1 MAWLGLALL
10 ALALALMMTTG
21 WPTYAVL
28 LGVCTLGALAGL
40 ALGAFDLA
48 LLQNLPWRIVGLLEH
63 DLLQAL
69 ALYALVGALLHRLAL
84 AAHLYEGLRKLLARA
99 VPRAAPV
106 LAGMVLGLL
115 LAPMNG
121 SVGASLL
128 TVARTAGRGWAR
140 QGLPAAQRTALV
152 AVTSTLGVIVPPS
165 LVLLLLGDAM
175 LRAHTEG
182 MNLARQLA
190 LPAATASESAGRIVN
205 TQDILQAALVP
216 AAALLL
222 GWLAVAWWGARHVP
236 HAKATREPL
245 SRPERWTL
253 LLVPL
258 LIGALLVLV
267 TLGRV
272 RAVEGAAT
280 ACVLLLGWGAVSRQL
295 TRAVLR
301 QVLDDAMALTGALYA
316 LLAAATTFSLL
327 LRGFGTD
334 GLVARL
340 MLSLQAHP
348 MLALAALLAVLLAC
362 AFVLDAF
369 ELIFLVVP
377 IVMPPVLAQ
386 LDDAAWVATLTLLV
400 LQAGFLLPPFG
411 YALVLARGQVAPR
424 APVAAVAR
432 ALAPYL
438 AVLAAVTALVMALP
452 ATTRWLRAAPTAL
465 APAEPMSEEA
475 LQRLMR
481 EMAPPDTGE
490 DAAAPDTGQ
499 DVAPPEEK

>member
-28 LGVCTLGALAGL
+28 LGVCTLGAVVGL

-69 ALYALVGALLHRLAL
+69 ALYALVGALLNRLAL
-84 AAHLYEGLRKLLARA
+84 AEHLYNGLRKALAFVA
-99 VPRAAPV
+99 PRAASE
-106 LAGMVLGLL
+106 LAGMVLGLM

-128 TVARTAGRGWAR
+128 TLARTAGKGWAAE
-140 QGLPAAQRTALV
+140 GLPAAQRTALV

-182 MNLARQLA
+182 VNMARTLA
-190 LPAATASESAGRIVN
+190 LPTGAANRIVN

-222 GWLAVAWWGARHVP
+222 GWLAVAWFGARRNKP
-236 HAKATREPL
+236 AATAAPREPMAP
-245 SRPERWTL
+245 RERWTL

-272 RAVEGAAT
+272 RAVEGAAA
-280 ACVLLLGWGAVSRQL
+280 ACVLLLGWGIASRQL
-295 TRAVLR
+295 TRAVLW

-316 LLAAATTFSLL
+316 LLVAATTFSLL

-334 GLVARL
+334 GLIARL
-340 MLSLQAHP
+340 MLSLQGHP
-348 MLALAALLAVLLAC
+348 MVGLMAVLAVLLAC

-369 ELIFLVVP
+369 ELIFLIVP

-386 LDDAAWVATLTLLV
+386 LDDAAWIATLTLLV

-411 YALVLARGQVAPR
+411 YALVLARGQVSPR
-424 APVAAVAR
+424 PPVAAVAR

-438 AVLAAVTALVMALP
+438 AVLATVTALVMALP
-452 ATTRWLRAAPTAL
+452 ETTRWLRTSPTAL
-465 APAEPMSEEA
+465 APAEPMNDEA
-475 LQRLMR
+475 VDLLMR
-481 EMAPPDTGE
+481 EMAPPDTG
-490 DAAAPDTGQ
+490 DSTT
-499 DVAPPEEK
+499 PPEEK

>member
-1 MAWLGLALL
+1 MAWTGLALL
-10 ALALALMMTTG
+10 ALALVLMMATG

-28 LGVCTLGALAGL
+28 LGVCSLGAVAGL

-69 ALYALVGALLHRLAL
+69 ALYGLVGALLNRLAL
-84 AAHLYEGLRKLLARA
+84 AEHLYTGLRKVLARIT
-99 VPRAAPV
+99 PRAAPE
-106 LAGMVLGLL
+106 LAGMLLGLM

-128 TVARTAGRGWAR
+128 TLARTAGEGWAR
-140 QGLPAAQRTALV
+140 EGVPPAQRTALV
-152 AVTSTLGVIVPPS
+152 ALTSTLGVSVPPS

-182 MNLARQLA
+182 TNMARELG
-190 LPAATASESAGRIVN
+190 LPTAAAGAANRIVN

-216 AAALLL
+216 AAVLLA
-222 GWLAVAWWGARHVP
+222 GWLAVAWFGARRKPRPPVQ
-236 HAKATREPL
+236 REPL
-245 SRPERWTL
+245 NRREGWTL

-258 LIGALLVLV
+258 LIGTLLVLV
-267 TLGRV
+267 TLGKV
-272 RAVEGAAT
+272 RAVEGAA
-280 ACVLLLGWGAVSRQL
+280 AAGVLLLGWGLASRQL
-295 TRAVLR
+295 TRPVLW

-316 LLAAATTFSLL
+316 LLVAATTFSLL

-334 GLVARL
+334 GLIARL
-340 MLSLQAHP
+340 VLSLQGHP
-348 MLALAALLAVLLAC
+348 MAGLGVVLAVLLAF

-369 ELIFLVVP
+369 ELIFLIVP

-386 LDDAAWVATLTLLV
+386 LDDAAWIAELTLLV

-424 APVAAVAR
+424 PPAAAVAR
-432 ALAPYL
+432 ALVPYL
-438 AVLAAVTALVMALP
+438 AVLATVAALVMALP
-452 ATTRWLRAAPTAL
+452 VTTRWLRTSPTAL
-465 APAEPMSEEA
+465 APAEQMSDEA
-475 LQRLMR
+475 LDKLMR
-481 EMAPPDTGE
+481 DMVPPPDDGADTAPP
-490 DAAAPDTGQ
+490 
-499 DVAPPEEK
+499 

>member
-28 LGVCTLGALAGL
+28 LGVCTLGAVAGL
-40 ALGAFDLA
+40 ALGAFDAA

-69 ALYALVGALLHRLAL
+69 ALYALVGALLNRLAL
-84 AAHLYEGLRKLLARA
+84 AEHLYNGLRKALAFVA
-99 VPRAAPV
+99 PRAASE

-128 TVARTAGRGWAR
+128 TLARTAGKGWAAE
-140 QGLPAAQRTALV
+140 GLPAAQRTALV

-182 MNLARQLA
+182 VNMARTLA
-190 LPAATASESAGRIVN
+190 LPMAANRIVN

-216 AAALLL
+216 AAALLI
-222 GWLAVAWWGARHVP
+222 GWLAVACFGARRNKPAATAVP
-236 HAKATREPL
+236 REPMQQ
-245 SRPERWTL
+245 REGWTL

-258 LIGALLVLV
+258 LIGALLVLI

-272 RAVEGAAT
+272 RAVEGAAA
-280 ACVLLLGWGAVSRQL
+280 ACVLLLGWGLVSRQL
-295 TRAVLR
+295 TRAVLW

-316 LLAAATTFSLL
+316 LLVAATTFSLL

-334 GLVARL
+334 GLIARL
-340 MLSLQAHP
+340 MLSLQGHP
-348 MLALAALLAVLLAC
+348 MVGLMAVLAVLLAC

-369 ELIFLVVP
+369 ELIFLIVP

-386 LDDAAWVATLTLLV
+386 LDDAAWIATLTLLV

-411 YALVLARGQVAPR
+411 YALVLARGQVSPR
-424 APVAAVAR
+424 PPVAAVAR

-438 AVLAAVTALVMALP
+438 AVLATVTALVMALP
-452 ATTRWLRAAPTAL
+452 ETTRWLRTSPTAL
-465 APAEPMSEEA
+465 APAEPMNDEA
-475 LQRLMR
+475 VDRLMR
-481 EMAPPDTGE
+481 EMAPPDTG
-490 DAAAPDTGQ
+490 DSA
-499 DVAPPEEK
+499 APPEEK

>member
-1 MAWLGLALL
+1 MPWLGLALL

-28 LGVCTLGALAGL
+28 LGTCTIGALAGL

-69 ALYALVGALLHRLAL
+69 ALYALVGALLNRLAL
-84 AAHLYEGLRKLLARA
+84 AGHLYHGLRKVLALVA
-99 VPRAAPV
+99 PRAAPEI
-106 LAGMVLGLL
+106 AGMVLGLL

-128 TVARTAGRGWAR
+128 TLARTAGQGWTR
-140 QGLPAAQRTALV
+140 EGLPPARRTALV

-182 MNLARQLA
+182 MNMARELA
-190 LPAATASESAGRIVN
+190 LPSASTASRVVN

-216 AAALLL
+216 AAALLV
-222 GWLAVAWWGARHVP
+222 GWLAVAWLGARGKPRDAVP
-236 HAKATREPL
+236 REPL
-245 SRPERWTL
+245 SRGEGWTL

-272 RAVEGAAT
+272 RAVEGAAA
-280 ACVLLLGWGAVSRQL
+280 ACVLLLAWGLLSRQL
-295 TRAVLR
+295 TRAVLW

-316 LLAAATTFSLL
+316 LLVAATTFSLL

-334 GLVARL
+334 GLIARL
-340 MLSLQAHP
+340 MLSLQQHP
-348 MLALAALLAVLLAC
+348 MLGLAVVLAVLLAF

-369 ELIFLVVP
+369 ELIFLIVP

-386 LDDAAWVATLTLLV
+386 LDDAAWIATLTLLV

-411 YALVLARGQVAPR
+411 YALVLARGQVRPR
-424 APVAAVAR
+424 PPAAALAR
-432 ALAPYL
+432 VLAPYL
-438 AVLAAVTALVMALP
+438 AVLATVTALVMALP
-452 ATTRWLRAAPTAL
+452 QTTRWLRASPTAL
-465 APAEPMSEEA
+465 MPAGPMNEEA
-475 LQRLMR
+475 VERLMR
-481 EMAPPDTGE
+481 EMAPPDTG
-490 DAAAPDTGQ
+490 DSAP
-499 DVAPPEEK
+499 PPEEK

>member
-1 MAWLGLALL
+1 MPWLGLALL

-28 LGVCTLGALAGL
+28 LGTCTIGALAGL
-40 ALGAFDLA
+40 ALGAFNLA

-69 ALYALVGALLHRLAL
+69 ALYALVGALLNRLSL
-84 AAHLYEGLRKLLARA
+84 AGYLYNGLRKVLAFVA
-99 VPRAAPV
+99 PRAAPE

-128 TVARTAGRGWAR
+128 TLARTAGQGWASE
-140 QGLPAAQRTALV
+140 GLPAARRTALV

-182 MNLARQLA
+182 MNMARELA
-190 LPAATASESAGRIVN
+190 LPSASAASRVVN

-222 GWLAVAWWGARHVP
+222 GWLAVAWFGARSKP
-236 HAKATREPL
+236 KSAAPREPL
-245 SRPERWTL
+245 ERREGWTL
-253 LLVPL
+253 LVVPS

-267 TLGRV
+267 TLGKV
-272 RAVEGAAT
+272 RAVEGAAA
-280 ACVLLLGWGAVSRQL
+280 ACVLLLAWGAVSRQL

-316 LLAAATTFSLL
+316 LLVAATTFSLL

-334 GLVARL
+334 GLIARL
-340 MLSLQAHP
+340 MLSLQDHP
-348 MLALAALLAVLLAC
+348 VIGLAVVLAVLLAF

-369 ELIFLVVP
+369 ELIFLIVP

-386 LDDAAWVATLTLLV
+386 LDDAAWIATLTLLV

-411 YALVLARGQVAPR
+411 YALVLARGQVKPR
-424 APVAAVAR
+424 PPAAAVAR
-432 ALAPYL
+432 VLMPYL
-438 AVLAAVTALVMALP
+438 AVLAAVTMLVMALP
-452 ATTRWLRAAPTAL
+452 QTTRWLRTSPTAL
-465 APAEPMSEEA
+465 APAEPMNDEA
-475 LQRLMR
+475 VERLMR
-481 EMAPPDTGE
+481 EMAPPDTG
-490 DAAAPDTGQ
+490 DSAP
-499 DVAPPEEK
+499 PPEEK

>member
-28 LGVCTLGALAGL
+28 LGVCTLGAVAGL
-40 ALGAFDLA
+40 ALGAFDAA

-69 ALYALVGALLHRLAL
+69 ALYALVGALLNRLAL
-84 AAHLYEGLRKLLARA
+84 AEHLYNGLRKALAFVA
-99 VPRAAPV
+99 PRAASE
-106 LAGMVLGLL
+106 LAGMVLGLM

-128 TVARTAGRGWAR
+128 TLARTAGKGWAAE
-140 QGLPAAQRTALV
+140 GLPAAQRTALV

-182 MNLARQLA
+182 VNMARTLA
-190 LPAATASESAGRIVN
+190 LPTANANRIVN

-222 GWLAVAWWGARHVP
+222 GWLAVAWFGARRNKP
-236 HAKATREPL
+236 AATAAPREPMQP
-245 SRPERWTL
+245 REGWTL

-272 RAVEGAAT
+272 RAVEGAAA
-280 ACVLLLGWGAVSRQL
+280 ACVLLLGWGLVSRQL
-295 TRAVLR
+295 TRAVLW

-316 LLAAATTFSLL
+316 LLVAATTFSLL

-334 GLVARL
+334 GLIARL
-340 MLSLQAHP
+340 MLSLQGHP
-348 MLALAALLAVLLAC
+348 MVGLMAVLAVLLAC

-369 ELIFLVVP
+369 ELIFLIVP

-386 LDDAAWVATLTLLV
+386 LDDAAWIATLTLLV

-424 APVAAVAR
+424 PPVAAVAR

-438 AVLAAVTALVMALP
+438 AVLATVTALVMALP
-452 ATTRWLRAAPTAL
+452 ETTRWLRSSPTAL
-465 APAEPMSEEA
+465 APAEPMNDEA
-475 LQRLMR
+475 VDRLMR
-481 EMAPPDTGE
+481 EMAPPDTG
-490 DAAAPDTGQ
+490 DSA
-499 DVAPPEEK
+499 APPEEK

>member
-1 MAWLGLALL
+1 MAWTGLALL
-10 ALALALMMTTG
+10 ALALALMTTTG

-40 ALGAFDLA
+40 GLGAFDVA

-84 AAHLYEGLRKLLARA
+84 AGHLYNGLRKVLAFVA
-99 VPRAAPV
+99 PRAAPE
-106 LAGMVLGLL
+106 LAGMLLGLL

-128 TVARTAGRGWAR
+128 TLARTAGTGWAR
-140 QGLPAAQRTALV
+140 EGLPAAQRTALV

-182 MNLARQLA
+182 VNMARALS
-190 LPAATASESAGRIVN
+190 LPAADAAHAANRIVN

-222 GWLAVAWWGARHVP
+222 GWLAVAWCGARRKP
-236 HAKATREPL
+236 RPAAPREAREPL
-245 SRPERWTL
+245 AWQEGWTL

-272 RAVEGAAT
+272 RAVEGAAA
-280 ACVLLLGWGAVSRQL
+280 ACVLLLGWGVVSRQL
-295 TRAVLR
+295 TRAVLW

-316 LLAAATTFSLL
+316 LLVAATTFSLL

-340 MLSLQAHP
+340 MLSLQGHP
-348 MLALAALLAVLLAC
+348 MLGLAAVLAVLLAC

-377 IVMPPVLAQ
+377 LVMPPVLAQ
-386 LDDAAWVATLTLLV
+386 LDDAAWIATLTLLV

-424 APVAAVAR
+424 PPVAGIAR
-432 ALAPYL
+432 SLAPYL
-438 AVLAAVTALVMALP
+438 AVLATVTALVMALP
-452 ATTRWLRAAPTAL
+452 QTTRWLRTSPTAL
-465 APAEPMSEEA
+465 APDRPMSEEA
-475 LQRLMR
+475 VDRLMR
-481 EMAPPDTGE
+481 EMAPPD
-490 DAAAPDTGQ
+490 AADGTDGTDGTAPAD
-499 DVAPPEEK
+499 EK

>member
-1 MAWLGLALL
+1 MPWLGLALL
-10 ALALALMMTTG
+10 ALALALMMTSG

-28 LGVCTLGALAGL
+28 LGTCTIGALAGL

-69 ALYALVGALLHRLAL
+69 ALYALVGALLNRLAL
-84 AAHLYEGLRKLLARA
+84 AGHLYNGLRKVLAFA
-99 VPRAAPV
+99 APRAAPE

-128 TVARTAGRGWAR
+128 TLARTAGRGWAR
-140 QGLPAAQRTALV
+140 EGLPEARRTALV

-182 MNLARQLA
+182 VNMARELA
-190 LPAATASESAGRIVN
+190 LPSAGAANRIVN

-222 GWLAVAWWGARHVP
+222 GWLAVAWFGARGKP
-236 HAKATREPL
+236 GDSAPREAL
-245 SRPERWTL
+245 DRREGWTL

-267 TLGRV
+267 TLGKV
-272 RAVEGAAT
+272 RAVEGAAA
-280 ACVLLLGWGAVSRQL
+280 ACVLLLGWGVVSRQL
-295 TRAVLR
+295 TRAVLW

-316 LLAAATTFSLL
+316 LLVAATTFSLL

-334 GLVARL
+334 GLIARL
-340 MLSLQAHP
+340 MLSLQDHP
-348 MLALAALLAVLLAC
+348 TIGLAVVLAVLLAF

-369 ELIFLVVP
+369 ELIFLIVP

-386 LDDAAWVATLTLLV
+386 LDDAAWIATLTLLV

-411 YALVLARGQVAPR
+411 YALVLARGQVQPR
-424 APVAAVAR
+424 PPAAAVALV
-432 ALAPYL
+432 LAPYL
-438 AVLAAVTALVMALP
+438 AVLAMVTALVMALP
-452 ATTRWLRAAPTAL
+452 VTTRWLRTSPTAL
-465 APAEPMSEEA
+465 APAQPMNDEA
-475 LQRLMR
+475 VERLMR
-481 EMAPPDTGE
+481 EMAPPDTG
-490 DAAAPDTGQ
+490 DSAP
-499 DVAPPEEK
+499 PPEEK

>member
-1 MAWLGLALL
+1 MAWIGLALL
-10 ALALALMMTTG
+10 ALALVLMMTTG

-28 LGVCTLGALAGL
+28 LGVCTLGAVAGL
-40 ALGAFDLA
+40 ALGAFDVA

-69 ALYALVGALLHRLAL
+69 ALYALVGALLNRLAL
-84 AAHLYEGLRKLLARA
+84 AEHLYNGLRKLLAFV
-99 VPRAAPV
+99 VPRAAPE
-106 LAGMVLGLL
+106 LAGMLLGLM

-128 TVARTAGRGWAR
+128 TLARTAGKGWAR
-140 QGLPAAQRTALV
+140 EGLPADRRTALV

-182 MNLARQLA
+182 VNMARELS
-190 LPAATASESAGRIVN
+190 LPTAAAGAANRIVN

-222 GWLAVAWWGARHVP
+222 GWLAVAWFGARRKP
-236 HAKATREPL
+236 LPSAQREPIDRREGL
-245 SRPERWTL
+245 TL

-267 TLGRV
+267 TIGRV
-272 RAVEGAAT
+272 RAVEGAAA
-280 ACVLLLGWGAVSRQL
+280 ACVMLLGWGLVSRQL
-295 TRAVLR
+295 TRPVLW

-334 GLVARL
+334 GLIARL
-340 MLSLQAHP
+340 MLSLQGHP
-348 MLALAALLAVLLAC
+348 MLGLMVVLAVLLAC

-369 ELIFLVVP
+369 ELIFLIVP

-386 LDDAAWVATLTLLV
+386 LDDAAWIATLTLLV

-424 APVAAVAR
+424 PPVAAIACS
-432 ALAPYL
+432 LIPYL
-438 AVLAAVTALVMALP
+438 AVLAAVTAGVMALP
-452 ATTRWLRAAPTAL
+452 QTTRWLRTSPTAL
-465 APAEPMSEEA
+465 APAEPMNEEA
-475 LQRLMR
+475 LDRLMR
-481 EMAPPDTGE
+481 EMAPPP
-490 DAAAPDTGQ
+490 DAGDST
-499 DVAPPEEK
+499 VPPEEK

>member
-28 LGVCTLGALAGL
+28 LGVCTLGAGVGL
-40 ALGAFDLA
+40 ALGAFDVA
-48 LLQNLPWRIVGLLEH
+48 LLQNLPWRIVGLMEH

-69 ALYALVGALLHRLAL
+69 ALYALVGALLNRLAL
-84 AAHLYEGLRKLLARA
+84 AAHLYRGLHKVLAFVA
-99 VPRAAPV
+99 PRAAPE
-106 LAGMVLGLL
+106 LAGMVLGLM

-128 TVARTAGRGWAR
+128 TLARTAGKGWAR
-140 QGLPAAQRTALV
+140 EGLPAGQRTALV

-182 MNLARQLA
+182 VNMARELS
-190 LPAATASESAGRIVN
+190 LPGAAAGAGAANRIVN

-222 GWLAVAWWGARHVP
+222 GWLAVAWFGARRKP
-236 HAKATREPL
+236 LQHAPREPID
-245 SRPERWTL
+245 RREGWTL

-267 TLGRV
+267 TLGKV
-272 RAVEGAAT
+272 RAVEGAAA
-280 ACVLLLGWGAVSRQL
+280 ACVMLLVWGLVSRQL
-295 TRAVLR
+295 TRPVLW

-340 MLSLQAHP
+340 MLSLQGHP
-348 MLALAALLAVLLAC
+348 MLGLMAVLAVLLAC

-386 LDDAAWVATLTLLV
+386 LDDAAWIATLTLLV

-424 APVAAVAR
+424 PLVAAIAR
-432 ALAPYL
+432 SLAPYL
-438 AVLAAVTALVMALP
+438 AVLAVVTAGVMALP
-452 ATTRWLRAAPTAL
+452 QTTRWLRTSPTAL
-465 APAEPMSEEA
+465 APAQPMNEET
-475 LQRLMR
+475 LDRLMR
-481 EMAPPDTGE
+481 EMAPPDAGDST
-490 DAAAPDTGQ
+490 
-499 DVAPPEEK
+499 VPPEEK

>member
-28 LGVCTLGALAGL
+28 LGVCTLGAAAGL
-40 ALGAFDLA
+40 ALGAFDVA

-69 ALYALVGALLHRLAL
+69 ALYALVGALLNRLAL
-84 AAHLYEGLRKLLARA
+84 AEHLYNGLRKALAFVA
-99 VPRAAPV
+99 PRAAPE
-106 LAGMVLGLL
+106 LAGMVLGLM

-128 TVARTAGRGWAR
+128 MLARTAGKGWAR
-140 QGLPAAQRTALV
+140 EGLPAARRTALV

-182 MNLARQLA
+182 VNMARALA
-190 LPAATASESAGRIVN
+190 LPTAAAGAANRIVN

-222 GWLAVAWWGARHVP
+222 GWLAVAWFGARRKPRPVAP
-236 HAKATREPL
+236 REPMDW
-245 SRPERWTL
+245 REGWTL

-258 LIGALLVLV
+258 LIGALLLLV
-267 TLGRV
+267 TLGKV
-272 RAVEGAAT
+272 RAVEGAAA
-280 ACVLLLGWGAVSRQL
+280 ACVLLLGWGVVSRQL
-295 TRAVLR
+295 TRPVLW

-334 GLVARL
+334 GLIARL
-340 MLSLQAHP
+340 MLALQGHP
-348 MLALAALLAVLLAC
+348 MVGLLVVLAVLLAC

-369 ELIFLVVP
+369 ELIFLIVP

-386 LDDAAWVATLTLLV
+386 LDDAAWIATLTLLV

-411 YALVLARGQVAPR
+411 YALVLARGQAAPR
-424 APVAAVAR
+424 PPVAAVAR

-438 AVLAAVTALVMALP
+438 AVLATVTALVMALP
-452 ATTRWLRAAPTAL
+452 ATTRWLRTSPTAL
-465 APAEPMSEEA
+465 APAEPMNDEA
-475 LQRLMR
+475 VDRLMR
-481 EMAPPDTGE
+481 EMAPPDAGDST
-490 DAAAPDTGQ
+490 
-499 DVAPPEEK
+499 APPEER

>member
-1 MAWLGLALL
+1 MPWLGLALL

-40 ALGAFDLA
+40 ALGAFDVA

-69 ALYALVGALLHRLAL
+69 ALYALVGALLNRLAL
-84 AAHLYEGLRKLLARA
+84 AGHLYNGLRKVLAFVA
-99 VPRAAPV
+99 PRAAPQ
-106 LAGMVLGLL
+106 LAGMVLGLM

-128 TVARTAGRGWAR
+128 TLARTAGQGWAR
-140 QGLPAAQRTALV
+140 EGLPAAQRTALV

-182 MNLARQLA
+182 VNMARELA
-190 LPAATASESAGRIVN
+190 LPSASAANRIVN

-222 GWLAVAWWGARHVP
+222 GWLVVAWFGARGRP
-236 HAKATREPL
+236 KEDAAPREPL
-245 SRPERWTL
+245 NRREGLTL

-258 LIGALLVLV
+258 LIGSLLVLV
-267 TLGRV
+267 TLGKV
-272 RAVEGAAT
+272 RAVEGAAA
-280 ACVLLLGWGAVSRQL
+280 ACVLLLAWGVVSRQL

-316 LLAAATTFSLL
+316 LLVAATTFSLL

-334 GLVARL
+334 GLIARL
-340 MLSLQAHP
+340 MLSLQDHP
-348 MLALAALLAVLLAC
+348 TVGLMVVLAVLLAF

-369 ELIFLVVP
+369 ELIFLIVP

-386 LDDAAWVATLTLLV
+386 LDDAAWIATLTLLV

-411 YALVLARGQVAPR
+411 YALVLARGQVKPR
-424 APVAAVAR
+424 PPAAGVAR
-432 ALAPYL
+432 VLVPYL
-438 AVLAAVTALVMALP
+438 AVLAAVTALVMAVP
-452 ATTRWLRAAPTAL
+452 ATTRWLRTSPTAL
-465 APAEPMSEEA
+465 APAEPMSDEA
-475 LQRLMR
+475 VDRLMR
-481 EMAPPDTGE
+481 EMAPPDAGDST
-490 DAAAPDTGQ
+490 
-499 DVAPPEEK
+499 APPEEK

>member
-28 LGVCTLGALAGL
+28 LGVCTLGAVAGL
-40 ALGAFDLA
+40 ALGAFDAA

-69 ALYALVGALLHRLAL
+69 ALYALVGALLNRLAM
-84 AAHLYEGLRKLLARA
+84 AEHLYNGLRKALAFVA
-99 VPRAAPV
+99 PRAASE
-106 LAGMVLGLL
+106 LAGMVLGLM

-128 TVARTAGRGWAR
+128 TLARTAGKGWAAE
-140 QGLPAAQRTALV
+140 GLPAAQRTALV

-182 MNLARQLA
+182 VNMARTLA
-190 LPAATASESAGRIVN
+190 LPTATANRIVN

-222 GWLAVAWWGARHVP
+222 GWLAVAWFGARRNKP
-236 HAKATREPL
+236 AATAAPREPMAPRE
-245 SRPERWTL
+245 SWTL

-272 RAVEGAAT
+272 RAVEGAAA
-280 ACVLLLGWGAVSRQL
+280 ACVLLLGWGLVSRQL
-295 TRAVLR
+295 TRAVLW

-316 LLAAATTFSLL
+316 LLVAATTFSLL

-334 GLVARL
+334 GLIARL
-340 MLSLQAHP
+340 MLSLQGHP
-348 MLALAALLAVLLAC
+348 MVGLMAVLAVLLAC

-369 ELIFLVVP
+369 ELIFLIVP

-386 LDDAAWVATLTLLV
+386 LDDAAWIATLTLLV

-424 APVAAVAR
+424 PPVAAVAR

-438 AVLAAVTALVMALP
+438 AVLATVTALVMALP
-452 ATTRWLRAAPTAL
+452 ETTRWLRTSPTAL
-465 APAEPMSEEA
+465 APAEPMNDEA
-475 LQRLMR
+475 VDRLMR
-481 EMAPPDTGE
+481 EMAPPDTG
-490 DAAAPDTGQ
+490 DSA
-499 DVAPPEEK
+499 APPEEK

>member
-1 MAWLGLALL
+1 MGWLGLALL

-28 LGVCTLGALAGL
+28 LGVCTIGALIGL
-40 ALGAFDLA
+40 ALGAFDTA

-69 ALYALVGALLHRLAL
+69 ALYALVGALLNRLAL
-84 AAHLYEGLRKLLARA
+84 AEHLYNGLRKALMRI
-99 VPRAAPV
+99 VPRAAPE
-106 LAGMVLGLL
+106 LAGMVLGLM

-128 TVARTAGRGWAR
+128 TLARTAGKGWAHE
-140 QGLPAAQRTALV
+140 QLPAAQRTALV
-152 AVTSTLGVIVPPS
+152 AATGTLGVIVPPS

-182 MNLARQLA
+182 VNMARELA
-190 LPAATASESAGRIVN
+190 LSAGTTAAGAANRIVN

-216 AAALLL
+216 AAALTV
-222 GWLAVAWWGARHVP
+222 GWLAIAWLGARRKPQPSPHVE
-236 HAKATREPL
+236 REAM
-245 SRPERWTL
+245 SRRELWTL
-253 LLVPL
+253 LTVPL
-258 LIGALLVLV
+258 VIATLLVLV
-267 TLGRV
+267 TLGKV

-280 ACVLLLGWGAVSRQL
+280 ACVMLLGWGLASRQL
-295 TRAVLR
+295 TRPVLW

-316 LLAAATTFSLL
+316 LLVAATTFSLL

-340 MLSLQAHP
+340 MLSLQGHP
-348 MLALAALLAVLLAC
+348 MLGLMAVLAVLLAF

-369 ELIFLVVP
+369 ELIFLIVP

-386 LDDAAWVATLTLLV
+386 LDDAAWIATLTLLV

-424 APVAAVAR
+424 PPVAAVAR
-432 ALAPYL
+432 ALPPYL
-438 AVLAAVTALVMALP
+438 AVLVAVTALVMALP
-452 ATTRWLRAAPTAL
+452 ATTRWLRTSSTTL
-465 APAEPMSEEA
+465 APDKPMSEEA
-475 LQRLMR
+475 LDRLMR
-481 EMAPPDTGE
+481 EMAPPGTSDTTP
-490 DAAAPDTGQ
+490 A
-499 DVAPPEEK
+499 PEEK

>member
-10 ALALALMMTTG
+10 ALALALMMSTG

-28 LGVCTLGALAGL
+28 LGVCTLGAAMGL
-40 ALGAFDLA
+40 SLGAFDLA

-69 ALYALVGALLHRLAL
+69 ALYALVGALLNRLAL
-84 AAHLYEGLRKLLARA
+84 AEHLYHGLRKVLAFVA
-99 VPRAAPV
+99 PRAAPE
-106 LAGMVLGLL
+106 LAGMVLGLM

-128 TVARTAGRGWAR
+128 TLARTAGKGWAR
-140 QGLPAAQRTALV
+140 EGLPAGQRTALV

-182 MNLARQLA
+182 VNMARELS
-190 LPAATASESAGRIVN
+190 LHTAAASTGAQRIVN
-205 TQDILQAALVP
+205 TQDILQAALLP
-216 AAALLL
+216 AGALLL
-222 GWLAVAWWGARHVP
+222 GWLAVAWFGARRKPLQHVP
-236 HAKATREPL
+236 REAID
-245 SRPERWTL
+245 RREGWTL

-267 TLGRV
+267 TLGKV
-272 RAVEGAAT
+272 RAVEGAAA
-280 ACVLLLGWGAVSRQL
+280 ACVMLLGWGLVSRQL
-295 TRAVLR
+295 TRPVLW

-334 GLVARL
+334 GLIARL
-340 MLSLQAHP
+340 MLSLQGHP
-348 MLALAALLAVLLAC
+348 MLGLMAVLAVLLAC

-386 LDDAAWVATLTLLV
+386 LDDAAWIATLTLLV

-411 YALVLARGQVAPR
+411 YALVLARGQVSPR
-424 APVAAVAR
+424 PPVSAIAR
-432 ALAPYL
+432 SLAPYL
-438 AVLAAVTALVMALP
+438 AVLAVVTAGVMALP
-452 ATTRWLRAAPTAL
+452 QTTRWLRTSPTEL
-465 APAEPMSEEA
+465 APEQPMNEET
-475 LQRLMR
+475 LDRLMR
-481 EMAPPDTGE
+481 EMAPPDAGDST
-490 DAAAPDTGQ
+490 
-499 DVAPPEEK
+499 VPPEEK

>member
-1 MAWLGLALL
+1 MPWLGLALL
-10 ALALALMMTTG
+10 ALALALMMTSG

-28 LGVCTLGALAGL
+28 LGTCTIGALAGL

-69 ALYALVGALLHRLAL
+69 ALYALVGALLNRLAL
-84 AAHLYEGLRKLLARA
+84 AGHLYNGLRKVLAFA
-99 VPRAAPV
+99 APRAAPE

-128 TVARTAGRGWAR
+128 TLARTAGRGWAR
-140 QGLPAAQRTALV
+140 EGLPEAQRTALV

-182 MNLARQLA
+182 VNMAHKLA
-190 LPAATASESAGRIVN
+190 LPSAGAANRIVN

-222 GWLAVAWWGARHVP
+222 GWLAVAWFGARGKP
-236 HAKATREPL
+236 PSTTPREPL
-245 SRPERWTL
+245 SRREGWTL

-267 TLGRV
+267 TLGKV
-272 RAVEGAAT
+272 RAVEGAAA
-280 ACVLLLGWGAVSRQL
+280 ACVLLLGWGVVSRQL
-295 TRAVLR
+295 TRAVLW

-316 LLAAATTFSLL
+316 LLVAATTFSLL

-334 GLVARL
+334 GLIARL
-340 MLSLQAHP
+340 MLSLQDHP
-348 MLALAALLAVLLAC
+348 AIGLAVVLAVLLAF

-369 ELIFLVVP
+369 ELIFLIVP

-386 LDDAAWVATLTLLV
+386 LDDAAWIATLTLLV

-411 YALVLARGQVAPR
+411 YALVLARGQVKPR
-424 APVAAVAR
+424 PPAATVALV
-432 ALAPYL
+432 LAPYL
-438 AVLAAVTALVMALP
+438 AVLAMVTALVMALP
-452 ATTRWLRAAPTAL
+452 VTTRWLRTSPTAL
-465 APAEPMSEEA
+465 APAQPMNDEA
-475 LQRLMR
+475 VERLMR
-481 EMAPPDTGE
+481 EMAPPDTG
-490 DAAAPDTGQ
+490 DSAP
-499 DVAPPEEK
+499 PPEEK

>member
-28 LGVCTLGALAGL
+28 LGVCTLGAVAGL
-40 ALGAFDLA
+40 ALGAFDAA

-69 ALYALVGALLHRLAL
+69 ALYALVGALLNRLAL
-84 AAHLYEGLRKLLARA
+84 AEHLYNGLRKALAFVA
-99 VPRAAPV
+99 PRAASE

-128 TVARTAGRGWAR
+128 TLARTAGKGWAAE
-140 QGLPAAQRTALV
+140 GLPAAQRTALV

-182 MNLARQLA
+182 VNMARTLA
-190 LPAATASESAGRIVN
+190 LPTAAANRIVN

-222 GWLAVAWWGARHVP
+222 GWLAVAWFGARRNKP
-236 HAKATREPL
+236 AATAAPREPMAP
-245 SRPERWTL
+245 REGWTL

-272 RAVEGAAT
+272 RAVEGAAA
-280 ACVLLLGWGAVSRQL
+280 ACVLLLGWGIVSRQL
-295 TRAVLR
+295 TRAVLW

-316 LLAAATTFSLL
+316 LLVAATTFSLL

-334 GLVARL
+334 GLIARL
-340 MLSLQAHP
+340 MLSLQGHP
-348 MLALAALLAVLLAC
+348 MVGLMAVLAVLLAC

-369 ELIFLVVP
+369 ELIFLIVP

-386 LDDAAWVATLTLLV
+386 LDDAAWIATLTLLV

-424 APVAAVAR
+424 PPVAAVAR

-438 AVLAAVTALVMALP
+438 AVLATVTALVMALP
-452 ATTRWLRAAPTAL
+452 ETTRWLRTSPTAL
-465 APAEPMSEEA
+465 APAEPMNDEA
-475 LQRLMR
+475 VDRLMR
-481 EMAPPDTGE
+481 EMAPPDTG
-490 DAAAPDTGQ
+490 DSA
-499 DVAPPEEK
+499 APPEEK

>member
-28 LGVCTLGALAGL
+28 LGVCTLGAAAGL
-40 ALGAFDLA
+40 ALGAFDAA

-69 ALYALVGALLHRLAL
+69 ALYALVGALLNRLAL
-84 AAHLYEGLRKLLARA
+84 AEHLYNGLRKALAFVA
-99 VPRAAPV
+99 PRAASE

-128 TVARTAGRGWAR
+128 TLARTAGKGWAAE
-140 QGLPAAQRTALV
+140 GLPAAQRTALV

-182 MNLARQLA
+182 VNMARTLA
-190 LPAATASESAGRIVN
+190 LPTAAANRIVN

-222 GWLAVAWWGARHVP
+222 GWLAVAWFSAWRNKLA
-236 HAKATREPL
+236 ATAAPREPMQP
-245 SRPERWTL
+245 REGWTL

-272 RAVEGAAT
+272 RAVEGAAA
-280 ACVLLLGWGAVSRQL
+280 ACVLLLGWGLVSRQL
-295 TRAVLR
+295 TRAVLW

-316 LLAAATTFSLL
+316 LLVAATTFSLL

-334 GLVARL
+334 GLIARL
-340 MLSLQAHP
+340 MLSLQGHP
-348 MLALAALLAVLLAC
+348 MIGLMAVLAVLLAC

-369 ELIFLVVP
+369 ELIVLIVP

-386 LDDAAWVATLTLLV
+386 LDDAAWIATLTLLV

-411 YALVLARGQVAPR
+411 YALVLARGQVAPPP
-424 APVAAVAR
+424 PVAAGGRAR
-432 ALAPYL
+432 GP
-438 AVLAAVTALVMALP
+438 
-452 ATTRWLRAAPTAL
+452 
-465 APAEPMSEEA
+465 
-475 LQRLMR
+475 
-481 EMAPPDTGE
+481 
-490 DAAAPDTGQ
+490 
-499 DVAPPEEK
+499 

>member
-28 LGVCTLGALAGL
+28 LGVCTLGAVAGL
-40 ALGAFDLA
+40 ALGAFDAA

-69 ALYALVGALLHRLAL
+69 ALYALVGALLNRLAL
-84 AAHLYEGLRKLLARA
+84 AEHLYNGLRKALAFVA
-99 VPRAAPV
+99 PRAASE

-128 TVARTAGRGWAR
+128 TLARTAGRGWAAE
-140 QGLPAAQRTALV
+140 GLPAPQRTALV

-182 MNLARQLA
+182 VNMARTLA
-190 LPAATASESAGRIVN
+190 LPTATANRIVN

-222 GWLAVAWWGARHVP
+222 GWLAVAWFSTRRNKPA
-236 HAKATREPL
+236 ATAAPREPMAP
-245 SRPERWTL
+245 REGWTL

-272 RAVEGAAT
+272 RAVEGAAA
-280 ACVLLLGWGAVSRQL
+280 ACVLLLGWGIVSRQL
-295 TRAVLR
+295 TRAVLW

-316 LLAAATTFSLL
+316 LLVAATTFSLL

-334 GLVARL
+334 GLIARL
-340 MLSLQAHP
+340 MLSLQGHP
-348 MLALAALLAVLLAC
+348 MVGLMAVLAVLLAC

-369 ELIFLVVP
+369 ELIFLIVP

-386 LDDAAWVATLTLLV
+386 LDDAAWIATLTLLV

-424 APVAAVAR
+424 PPVAAVAR

-438 AVLAAVTALVMALP
+438 AVLATVTALVMALP
-452 ATTRWLRAAPTAL
+452 ETTRWLRTSPTAL
-465 APAEPMSEEA
+465 APAEPMNDEA
-475 LQRLMR
+475 VDRLMR
-481 EMAPPDTGE
+481 EMAPPDTG
-490 DAAAPDTGQ
+490 DSA
-499 DVAPPEEK
+499 APPEEK